1 MNDATETMLNW
12 LIGNYV
18 IFGLNGQNWMLLVG
32 GGLLLYI
39 GALIAARH
47 VQDRK
52 LFDRKLHDP
61 KRPTAH

>member
-1 MNDATETMLNW
+1 MNDAIETMLSW
-12 LIGNYV
+12 LIGNCV

-47 VQDRK
+47 FQDR
-52 LFDRKLHDP
+52 